1 MKMKGTRAWL
11 IAISLSL
18 AFCFMAGCAAKTAP
32 VWGNPQTGLILQ
44 YRMTEGETMKYASSG
59 DTHQIAEVMGQT
71 IETDISS
78 TLAFSME
85 SKGQNDTGHQL
96 TITIDDMS
104 LEIQSVQGELEAD
117 METVIGKSFDMT
129 LSVLGKELE
138 LIGAEEIEYDLGPEG
153 SRNISAN
160 FQDLFPN
167 LADRPVKVGDSWP
180 DESTITENTGS
191 GEAVI
196 HFTGVSTLEGFET
209 IDGVECVKITTEGT
223 GTIEGRGEQQ
233 GIELN
238 TRGEIK
244 GITTCFFAYKEGV
257 FVKLITEGTVEGT
270 VDVPSQGIQIPFSRE
285 STAEIHLVR

>member
-1 MKMKGTRAWL
+1 MRMKVSRAWL
-11 IAISLSL
+11 ISIPLSL
-18 AFCFMAGCAAKTAP
+18 IICFMAGCAAKTAP
-32 VWGNPQTGLILQ
+32 VWGDPQTGLILQ

-59 DTHQIAEVMGQT
+59 ETHQTAEVMGQT

-78 TLAFSME
+78 TLSFSME

-104 LEIQSVQGELEAD
+104 LEIQSVQGELAAD
-117 METVIGKSFDMT
+117 MEPVIGKSFDMT

-138 LIGAEEIEYDLGPEG
+138 LIGAEAIEYDLGPEG
-153 SRNISAN
+153 SRNISAS
-160 FQDLFPN
+160 FQDVFPN

-180 DESTITENTGS
+180 DESTITENTGN

-196 HFTGVSTLEGFET
+196 HFTGVSTLAGFET
-209 IDGVECVKITTEGT
+209 IDGMECAKITTEGT

-244 GITTCFFAYKEGV
+244 GTTTWFFAYREGV
-257 FVKLITEGTVEGT
+257 FIKQVTEGTVEGT
-270 VDVPSQGIQIPFSRE
+270 IDVPSQGMQIPFSRE
-285 STAEIHLVR
+285 STAEMHFVK